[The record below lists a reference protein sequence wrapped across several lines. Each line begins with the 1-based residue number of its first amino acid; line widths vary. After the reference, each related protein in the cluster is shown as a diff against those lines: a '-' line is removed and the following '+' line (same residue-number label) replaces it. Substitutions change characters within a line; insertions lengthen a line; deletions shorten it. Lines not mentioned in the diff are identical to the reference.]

1 MQHDPNI
8 MALLRQSFPHIAEKA
23 LQEEIAAHGQVYAFR
38 EGEVIMD
45 YGTYVKKVPLI
56 VSGLVKVLRR
66 DDDGRE
72 LFLYYLEKGQTC
84 AASFTCC
91 MMHKKSYIKTL
102 AEEETQMIGIPIR
115 YVDEWMGRYQSWKNF
130 VMKTYDDR
138 LLELIRTI
146 DKIAFMKMDQRLLD
160 YLGSKAQITGS
171 RVVEVTHQQIA
182 DDINASREA
191 VSRLLKQLERAGRI
205 SLGRNRVELLTS

>member
-1 MQHDPNI
+1 MEENI
-8 MALLRQSFPHIAEKA
+8 MNLLREGFPHIAEKA
-23 LQEEIAAHGQVYAFR
+23 LQEEIAEHGRVYDYREGQV
-38 EGEVIMD
+38 IME
-45 YGTYVKKVPLI
+45 YGSYVKKVPLI
-56 VSGLVKVLRR
+56 VSGLVKVMRE
-66 DDDGRE
+66 DENGRE

-91 MMHKKSYIKTL
+91 MMHKRSYIKTI
-102 AEEETQMIGIPIR
+102 AEEDTVLIGVPIR

-146 DKIAFMKMDQRLLD
+146 DKIAFMKMDSRLLD
-160 YLGSKAQITGS
+160 YLENKAEVTGS
-171 RVVEVTHQQIA
+171 SVVEVTHQQIA

-191 VSRLLKQLERAGRI
+191 VSRLLKQLERSGRI
-205 SLGRNRVELLTS
+205 RLGRNRVELLEV

>member
-1 MQHDPNI
+1 MEENI
-8 MALLRQSFPHIAEKA
+8 MNLLREGFPHIAEKA
-23 LQEEIAAHGQVYAFR
+23 LQEEIAEHGRVYDYREGQV
-38 EGEVIMD
+38 IME
-45 YGTYVKKVPLI
+45 YGTYIKKVPLI
-56 VSGLVKVLRR
+56 VSGLVKVMRE
-66 DDDGRE
+66 DENGRE

-91 MMHKKSYIKTL
+91 MMHKRSYIKTI
-102 AEEETQMIGIPIR
+102 AEEDTVLIGVPIR

-146 DKIAFMKMDQRLLD
+146 DKIAFMKMDSRLLD
-160 YLGSKAQITGS
+160 YLENKAEVTGS
-171 RVVEVTHQQIA
+171 SVVEVTHQQIA

-191 VSRLLKQLERAGRI
+191 VSRLLKQLERSGRI
-205 SLGRNRVELLTS
+205 RLGRNRVELLEV